1 MKQLLRSLALLVFVV
16 LLMACGGTAAPAAVP
31 TAPADTAAPVATDA
45 PAATTSSTGAAVD
58 KTKLSAELHVYN
70 WTDYIDPALLTA
82 FEKEYG
88 VKVIVD
94 NYDQNEDM
102 IAKVRAG
109 GSGYDIVV
117 PSDYAV
123 DIMWRAGL
131 LQELDKS
138 LLPNIV
144 HNEPTLLNKYF
155 DEGNKY
161 SVPYMYGITGIA
173 YNKKTFPTAPDSWS
187 TLFDLANA
195 EKYKGQFSM
204 LDDEREVPGA
214 ALRYLGFSLNE
225 TDPAAMKKAQELLIA
240 QKPFLAAYNSSD
252 VNRKLSSGEYVMAQA
267 WSGQAMQARNGLGD
281 SFAGNPDIGFV
292 MPKEGGMIWMDNMTI
307 LKDSPNAYTA
317 HVFMNYMMRP
327 EVAAQNTSYIGYL
340 PPNKDAIP
348 LMDQKVRDLYA
359 EGFAPDAEVMKRLE
373 WAVRNE
379 KTKIFSDVWTAVKG
393 Q

>member
-1 MKQLLRSLALLVFVV
+1 MALLVFVSM
-16 LLMACGGTAAPAAVP
+16 LMACGGAPAAPAA
-31 TAPADTAAPVATDA
+31 TDATAAPEA
-45 PAATTSSTGAAVD
+45 PAVASDGVD
-58 KTKLSAELHVYN
+58 KTKLAAELHVYN

-82 FEKEYG
+82 FETEYG

-123 DIMWRAGL
+123 EIMWRAGL

-138 LLPNIV
+138 MLTNIV

-204 LDDEREVPGA
+204 LDDEREVPGS
-214 ALRYLGFSLNE
+214 ALRYLGYSLNE
-225 TDPAAMKKAQELLIA
+225 TDPAAMQKIQALLIA

-281 SFAGNPDIGFV
+281 EFAGNPDIGFV
-292 MPKEGGMIWMDNMTI
+292 IPKEGGMIWMDNMTI
-307 LKDSPNAYTA
+307 LKDSPSILKAFCN
-317 HVFMNYMMRP
+317 H
-327 EVAAQNTSYIGYL
+327 I
-340 PPNKDAIP
+340 PPKTESNHCYFLHA
-348 LMDQKVRDLYA
+348 LT
-359 EGFAPDAEVMKRLE
+359 LE
-373 WAVRNE
+373 MLHG
-379 KTKIFSDVWTAVKG
+379 S
-393 Q
+393 